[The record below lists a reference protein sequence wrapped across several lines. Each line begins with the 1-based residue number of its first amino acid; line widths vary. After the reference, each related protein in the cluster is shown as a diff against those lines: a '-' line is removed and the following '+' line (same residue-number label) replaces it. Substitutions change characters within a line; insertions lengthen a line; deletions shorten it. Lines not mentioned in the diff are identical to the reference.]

1 MKLFIRLDFLI
12 ITWVIQSVIMSHFK
26 LKIILIGRD
35 LVKNRLVQQIVK
47 NRFAANYK
55 LTVGVDI
62 LTKDVEFQLSEI
74 ANLSLWDIGS
84 QKRFELI
91 RSTFYKGAAGIILI
105 FDLTKEETFAEVRN
119 FFTEIIQVN
128 GFRPFLLIGNNIDKL
143 KEVDKTHLRE
153 KARGFA
159 ENEGGIYIEASPTDI
174 VIVDDAI
181 SMLTRRIID
190 LRR

>member
-1 MKLFIRLDFLI
+1 
-12 ITWVIQSVIMSHFK
+12 MSSFK

-84 QKRFELI
+84 QERFDFI
-91 RSTFYKGAAGIILI
+91 RSSFYKGAAGVILI
-105 FDLTKEETFAEVRN
+105 FDLTKEETYTEVRN
-119 FFTEIIQVN
+119 CFTEIIQVN
-128 GFRPFLLIGNNIDKL
+128 GYSPFLLIGNNINLL
-143 KEVDKTHLRE
+143 KQDEKMLFRE
-153 KARGFA
+153 EARGFA
-159 ENEGGIYIEASPTDI
+159 KNEGGFYIETSPTGID
-174 VIVDDAI
+174 IVDDAI

-190 LRR
+190 LRRRK

>member
-1 MKLFIRLDFLI
+1 
-12 ITWVIQSVIMSHFK
+12 MSSFK

-84 QKRFELI
+84 QQRFDFI

-105 FDLTKEETFAEVRN
+105 FDLTREETYTEVRN
-119 FFTEIIQVN
+119 YFTEIIQVN
-128 GFRPFLLIGNNIDKL
+128 GYRPFLLIGNNINLL
-143 KEVDKTHLRE
+143 KQDEKMLFRE
-153 KARGFA
+153 EARGFA
-159 ENEGGIYIEASPTDI
+159 KNEGGFYIETSPTGID
-174 VIVDDAI
+174 IVDDAI

-190 LRR
+190 FRRRK